1 MTKFSEILYAFLVVC
16 CTILILEARNGVE
29 LMYYFSAEQQFNAWV
44 VSDLVKQL
52 FQKWNPEESK
62 AKPLTLFAEQH
73 FHICIDYLFSII
85 INIGDIESI
94 EQDPQDL
101 LSSYLNILFPFVT
114 HDMIKASMQNA
125 NEYLLKERDADVYQL
140 FGCPPPLLS
149 VSLQKK

>member
-1 MTKFSEILYAFLVVC
+1 ME
-16 CTILILEARNGVE
+16 LI
-29 LMYYFSAEQQFNAWV
+29 YYFSAEQQFNAWV

-52 FQKWNPEESK
+52 FNKWNPEETSTQ
-62 AKPLTLFAEQH
+62 PLTLFAEQH
-73 FHICIDYLFSII
+73 FHISIDYLFSII

-114 HDMIKASMQNA
+114 RDMMKASMQNA
-125 NEYLLKERDADVYQL
+125 NEYLLKERDADVYKL
-140 FGCPPPLLS
+140 FASLPPFLS

>member
-1 MTKFSEILYAFLVVC
+1 
-16 CTILILEARNGVE
+16 
-29 LMYYFSAEQQFNAWV
+29 MYYFSAEQQFNAWV

-52 FQKWNPEESK
+52 FNKWNPEETS
-62 AKPLTLFAEQH
+62 AQPLTLFAEQH
-73 FHICIDYLFSII
+73 FHISIDYLFSII

-114 HDMIKASMQNA
+114 RDMMKASMQNA
-125 NEYLLKERDADVYQL
+125 NEYLLKERDADVYKL
-140 FGCPPPLLS
+140 FASLPPFLS

>member
-1 MTKFSEILYAFLVVC
+1 
-16 CTILILEARNGVE
+16 
-29 LMYYFSAEQQFNAWV
+29 MYYFSAEQQFNAWV

-52 FQKWNPEESK
+52 FQKWNPEEANS
-62 AKPLTLFAEQH
+62 KPLTSFAEQH
-73 FHICIDYLFSII
+73 FHISIDYLFSII

-114 HDMIKASMQNA
+114 RDMMKASMQNA

-140 FGCPPPLLS
+140 FGCLPPLLS
-149 VSLQKK
+149 VSFQKK